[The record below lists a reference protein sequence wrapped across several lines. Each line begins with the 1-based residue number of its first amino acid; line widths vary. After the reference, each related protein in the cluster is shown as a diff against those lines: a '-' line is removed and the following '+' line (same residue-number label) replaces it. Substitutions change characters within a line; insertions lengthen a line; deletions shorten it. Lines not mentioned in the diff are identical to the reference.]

1 MAKNSKK
8 VGTTL
13 SINNY
18 EYMIVSSEDFF
29 FSLKFYL

>member
-29 FSLKFYL
+29 FL